1 MKNKNLKLKVLFA
14 IFCWFS
20 FAITPAFAAESSDII
35 GREKFERSA
44 VLVTNIFHPSKNFF
58 TGIKGFLTSSANKVP
73 FYIQVM
79 DDKASETVTLIE
91 FAPENALALVSALQQ
106 YQISVIQ
113 LQSSF
118 NRFLNSQN
126 AVLSWQSIADGLLRH
141 LNFTD
146 DMLMTVAGNNNAL
159 ALLIDAQERLQEDM
173 VNLLTRFNRQ
183 EMWIM
188 KMTGVG
194 AEANFAFSDLRV
206 AERLRD
212 LAVTAAKMGESAT
225 ADMFSAASLELMTAI
240 SGRILGQLEDGDE
253 LIISDL
259 ERVSGASA
267 GRLLSIEQLIEL
279 EPDLEGNEELS
290 DLIAKLSQR

>member
-1 MKNKNLKLKVLFA
+1 
-14 IFCWFS
+14 
-20 FAITPAFAAESSDII
+20 
-35 GREKFERSA
+35 
-44 VLVTNIFHPSKNFF
+44 
-58 TGIKGFLTSSANKVP
+58 
-73 FYIQVM
+73 
-79 DDKASETVTLIE
+79 
-91 FAPENALALVSALQQ
+91 
-106 YQISVIQ
+106 
-113 LQSSF
+113 
-118 NRFLNSQN
+118 
-126 AVLSWQSIADGLLRH
+126 
-141 LNFTD
+141 
-146 DMLMTVAGNNNAL
+146 
-159 ALLIDAQERLQEDM
+159 
-173 VNLLTRFNRQ
+173 
-183 EMWIM
+183 M